1 MEIIRNERVSDLSKH
16 KRTCLVELRTNDGSI
31 LNSNLKGQVYP
42 AETGLVE
49 ALQIALEVAAVTSA
63 LETAVPTPCTW
74 SSTLIVDVANRFAD
88 LAVVEKK
95 QKDPGGLF

>member
-1 MEIIRNERVSDLSKH
+1 MYEIL
-16 KRTCLVELRTNDGSI
+16 I
-31 LNSNLKGQVYP
+31 LNLNLKGQVYP

-74 SSTLIVDVANRFAD
+74 SSTLIVDLANRFAN
-88 LAVVEKK
+88 LAVVKK
-95 QKDPGGLF
+95 KTERS